1 MYSQNLSAR
10 SCERGALACRLGQRF
25 CLRQRCPPD
34 TRAPLYPREKRGD
47 LKMRERTKQI
57 NFRVYPTEAEVIKR
71 KARKCGLSISDY
83 VRNCALERKIAELP
97 KEALGEAYRII
108 GAVRMQLSDYGG
120 TEKYTGSLEKAQE
133 ILLDIY
139 RGKEVNANGGDEDM
153 AG

>member
-1 MYSQNLSAR
+1 
-10 SCERGALACRLGQRF
+10 
-25 CLRQRCPPD
+25 
-34 TRAPLYPREKRGD
+34 
-47 LKMRERTKQI
+47 MRERTKQM

-71 KARKCGLSISDY
+71 KARRCGLSISDY

-97 KEALGEAYRII
+97 KEVLGEAYRII

-120 TEKYTGSLEKAQE
+120 TEKYTVPLEKAQE

-139 RGKEVNANGGDEDM
+139 RGKDVNANGGDENM

>member
-1 MYSQNLSAR
+1 MR
-10 SCERGALACRLGQRF
+10 KGE
-25 CLRQRCPPD
+25 
-34 TRAPLYPREKRGD
+34 PLIPREKRGD

-71 KARKCGLSISDY
+71 KARRCGLSISDY

-97 KEALGEAYRII
+97 KEVLGEAYRII
-108 GAVRMQLSDYGG
+108 GTVRMQLSDYGG
-120 TEKYTGSLEKAQE
+120 TEKYTGPLEKAQE

>member
-1 MYSQNLSAR
+1 
-10 SCERGALACRLGQRF
+10 
-25 CLRQRCPPD
+25 
-34 TRAPLYPREKRGD
+34 
-47 LKMRERTKQI
+47 MRERTKQI

-71 KARKCGLSISDY
+71 KARRCGLSISDY

-97 KEALGEAYRII
+97 KEVLGEAYRII